1 MTVIVSVIQIMTVIL
16 SNNLLVILC
25 CIYNKKRCHT
35 FTGGQR
41 KLQYKIQIQLNE
53 IFFYANR
60 MLYTI
65 P

>member
-25 CIYNKKRCHT
+25 YI
-35 FTGGQR
+35 
-41 KLQYKIQIQLNE
+41 
-53 IFFYANR
+53 
-60 MLYTI
+60 YTI